1 MTRPPQ
7 RLPIIIPLL
16 GGLALFIV
24 YTVVSQ
30 IERPP
35 VGTNQRGFRGTGG
48 VDVYNLRTMAKL
60 KDANIVPVSV
70 PYAGGVG
77 PKAGTFYKNV
87 QVLGDVDT
95 GEFTRLMVN
104 MTTWVSAEQGCAGC
118 HNVADFADD
127 SLYTK
132 VAARR
137 MLQMTRY
144 INANWTAHVAQ
155 TGVTCYTCHRGQLVP
170 PNVWFSNP
178 GAKQAGGLAQ
188 KPAGQNH
195 PSAIIG
201 GTSLPFDPF
210 TPFLEQADDLR
221 VQATTALRT
230 TVPHE
235 SIKQAE
241 WTYALMVN
249 MSEALGVNCNFCHMT
264 RSFSRWS
271 QNPPQRVTAWHGIRM
286 VRELNN
292 SHLNPLKSILPPR
305 RLGVLGDAPKVNC
318 ATCHNGVHKPL
329 FGVSMAKDFPELKGV
344 AAAQLSPAR

>member
-1 MTRPPQ
+1 MSRPPL
-7 RLPIIIPLL
+7 RLSLFFPLL
-16 GGLALFIV
+16 GGLAFFIL
-24 YTVVSQ
+24 YTVLTQ

-35 VGTNQRGFRGTGG
+35 VETSQRGYRGTGG
-48 VDVYNLRTMAKL
+48 VDVYNPRTLADLRE
-60 KDANIVPVSV
+60 ANKIPVSV

-127 SLYTK
+127 SVYTK

-137 MLQMTRY
+137 MLLMTRH
-144 INANWTAHVAQ
+144 INTDWTKHVAQ

-170 PNVWFSNP
+170 PNVWFNNP
-178 GAKQAGGLAQ
+178 GPGQAGGFAQ
-188 KPAGQNH
+188 NPAGQNH
-195 PSAIIG
+195 PSEVVAG
-201 GTSLPFDPF
+201 ASLPFDPF
-210 TPFLEQADDLR
+210 TPFLEKADDLR
-221 VQATTALRT
+221 IQGTTALP
-230 TVPHE
+230 TVNRD

-241 WTYALMVN
+241 WTYALM
-249 MSEALGVNCNFCHMT
+249 MSMSDGLGVNCNFCHNT
-264 RSFSRWS
+264 RAFANWS
-271 QNPPQRVTAWHGIRM
+271 ASPPQRVTAWHGIQM
-286 VRELNN
+286 VRELNKN
-292 SHLNPLKSILPPR
+292 HLNPLKSVLPPR
-305 RLGVLGDAPKVNC
+305 RLGAALADAPKVNC

-344 AAAQLSPAR
+344 AAQLSPAR